1 MDPINGVNSQNYAIS
16 TPQQN
21 NQIQNDYSSMPMV
34 YEPEMEEKKKASS
47 SMLGMTALGLL
58 AIGGVGYGI
67 YKNKKVDGLKQQ
79 ITQLSAEK
87 EALGKAK
94 DEITKAKE
102 EVTKALDKERTLST
116 WERFKRLFKPT
127 SGLTEEEVKAR
138 NAAKEAKKKA
148 AQEVKDA
155 EKSKKSGNSNN
166 AENKAE
172 VSGTENTANK
182 TEESK

>member
-58 AIGGVGYGI
+58 AIGGIGYGI
-67 YKNKKVDGLKQQ
+67 HRGKKVDGLKQQ
-79 ITQLSAEK
+79 ISQLSAEK

-94 DEITKAKE
+94 DE
-102 EVTKALDKERTLST
+102 VTKALDKERTLTT

-172 VSGTENTANK
+172 ASGTENTANK